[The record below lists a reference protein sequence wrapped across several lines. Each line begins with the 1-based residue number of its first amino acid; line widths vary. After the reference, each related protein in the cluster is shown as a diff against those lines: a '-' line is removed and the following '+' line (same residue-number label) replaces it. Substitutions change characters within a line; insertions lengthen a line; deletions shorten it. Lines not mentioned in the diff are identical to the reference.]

1 MTPGGIA
8 GHVDLLSRDLV
19 EGWLHVPG
27 DHLGAVV
34 EVLHG
39 AQLLG
44 ACRADRPR
52 ADLAAAGFGAC
63 GFSFLVPL
71 EYDVAEPGTLR
82 LRLAGT
88 PLFLLPDAAT
98 RISRGGG

>member
-1 MTPGGIA
+1 MIG

-19 EGWLHVPG
+19 EGWLDIPG
-27 DHLGAVV
+27 GAVI
-34 EVLHG
+34 EVLWG
-39 AQLLG
+39 GRVLG

-63 GFSFLVPL
+63 GFSLLLPL
-71 EYDVAEPGTLR
+71 ECDVPDPGALR

-88 PLFLLPDAAT
+88 PLFLLPDEAT
-98 RISRGGG
+98 RVVSAGGG